1 MPTLPLATTPKVPHI
16 PSFHVSLRKW
26 LFWSVLVVSAAV
38 LLFNLASLVYPSLE
52 NSLPV
57 SVNGVIDG
65 TEILLNESPEAKKI
79 VEDEEVNFGEAEN

>member
-1 MPTLPLATTPKVPHI
+1 
-16 PSFHVSLRKW
+16 
-26 LFWSVLVVSAAV
+26 

-65 TEILLNESPEAKKI
+65 TEILLAVFALLVVYLALKGRILMMVYKRRKRK
-79 VEDEEVNFGEAEN
+79 